1 MKDRPKISVVIPTC
15 GRWEDLRRVLG
26 SLCQQT
32 YGDFEIVVVDGG
44 SIKQTREL
52 IKKCFVEFP
61 VRVIPQEG
69 EGLVSARNSGWK
81 AAEGSIVTFTDD
93 DVVATPA
100 WLEEIAKAFCLSSKI
115 GGVSGPTIIPKERL
129 AYRDLFYFYNRNSFP
144 WSIVRKLYEKFFL
157 EGEPRAVG
165 RIFKCGQFSPG
176 ASYQDCLDLKC
187 LVDVDYLEACNMSFR
202 KDLVEEVGGFDQHYL
217 GVGDWSEPDLAFK
230 IKELGWGLVFAPK
243 AILHHL
249 VSKQGVYERRT
260 TDSRNRMHN
269 FVYFYLKNVKPD
281 TIDKTI
287 RFTLNLG
294 FINTYFFYKFSNTK
308 NIDWLYGGI
317 GIFSGF
323 KDFLNASKGG
333 GRALD
338 Q

>member
-1 MKDRPKISVVIPTC
+1 MKNKPKISVVIPTC
-15 GRWEDLRRVLG
+15 GRRESLRRVLD

-32 YGDFEIVVVDGG
+32 YGDFEIVIVDGG
-44 SIKQTREL
+44 SVEQTREL
-52 IKKCFVEFP
+52 IKNRFAEFP

-69 EGLVSARNSGWK
+69 EGLISARNSGWK
-81 AAEGSIVTFTDD
+81 AAGGSIVTFTDD

-100 WLEEIAKAFCLSSKI
+100 WLKEIARAFCSSSKI

-129 AYRDLFYFYNRNSFP
+129 AYRDLFYFYSRGSFP
-144 WSIVRKLYEKFFL
+144 WSIACKLYEKFFL

-176 ASYQDCLDLKC
+176 ASYRDCLNLKY

-202 KDLVEEVGGFDQHYL
+202 KDLVEKVGGFDQHYL

-230 IKELGWGLVFAPK
+230 IKGLGYRLVFNSA
-243 AILHHL
+243 ATVYHL
-249 VSKQGVYERRT
+249 VSREGVYQRRN

-269 FVYFYLKNVKPD
+269 FVYFYLKNVKPNSVN
-281 TIDKTI
+281 KAI
-287 RFTLNLG
+287 RFALNLS
-294 FINTYFFYKFSNTK
+294 FMNAYLFYKFSVTRNL
-308 NIDWLYGGI
+308 DWLYGGI
-317 GIFSGF
+317 GMFSGF
-323 KDFLNASKGG
+323 RHVLSIPKDG
-333 GRALD
+333 GRASN